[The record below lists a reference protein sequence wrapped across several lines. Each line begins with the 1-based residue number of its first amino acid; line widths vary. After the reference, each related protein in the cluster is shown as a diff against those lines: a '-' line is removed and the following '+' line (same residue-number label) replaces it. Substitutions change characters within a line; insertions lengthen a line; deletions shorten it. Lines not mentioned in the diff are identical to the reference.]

1 MFSYKVLHKAFK
13 KGDVIISHCPY
24 DIDRTVCKRIAA
36 VEGETVVFG
45 KQQIIVPRGHVWL
58 LGDNVNNST
67 DSRFYGAVPTQ
78 LIIGRVVLKVFPSW
92 FKPFEI
98 VYSKFPPLDHSI
110 SSINVSADRSTRSEK
125 DEERNDTSTL
135 VVPPILTSSTTVDR
149 EKSAVDHDKS
159 SSSANDR

>member
-13 KGDVIISHCPY
+13 KGDVVISHCPY
-24 DIDRTVCKRIAA
+24 DIDKTVCKRIAA

-45 KQQIIVPRGHVWL
+45 EQEIVVPRGHVWL

-67 DSRFYGAVPTQ
+67 DSRRYGAVSTQ
-78 LIIGRVVLKVFPSW
+78 LIIGRVALKVFPSLL
-92 FKPFEI
+92 KPFEI
-98 VYSKFPPLDHSI
+98 VHSKFPPLDHST
-110 SSINVSADRSTRSEK
+110 SSLKSSTDHSTLSEK
-125 DEERNDTSTL
+125 GDGRDDTAAL
-135 VVPPILTSSTTVDR
+135 VVPPIASSTTVDR